1 MNYQNIEPRNI
12 ENGNGIRCVLWVSGC
27 DHNCE
32 GCFNPQTHDPKSGIE
47 FDKDALDEIHDAL
60 NAEYCAGLTLSGGD
74 PLFKDNL
81 DTVLELCK
89 MVKEEY
95 HKTVWMW
102 TGSIFESLILDNS
115 EIDKAYELVDEVLNM
130 AIETNKIELVERAY
144 YLKGIVLQKDGNYRG
159 AELYMNLS
167 LDSLLKYGSK
177 EERRKRYMEMGNMY
191 YNLGEFKESI
201 KYFSLAIEK
210 DNSI

>member
-115 EIDKAYELVDEVLNM
+115 EIGLKRKEILQYVDVLVDGPF
-130 AIETNKIELVERAY
+130 I
-144 YLKGIVLQKDGNYRG
+144 Q
-159 AELYMNLS
+159 S
-167 LDSLLKYGSK
+167 LASK
-177 EERRKRYMEMGNMY
+177 EYHWAGSTNQRVIKIPDTLK
-191 YNLGEFKESI
+191 NLDTLKHTTPDFTKE
-201 KYFSLAIEK
+201 LIEK
-210 DNSI
+210 NIVYLENDQEMKHNESMKSIPTCGC